1 MGYTEMS
8 CNRSSYSIW
17 NTECP
22 GDKIIESKYYWIMG
36 FGFFQNCLTFL
47 AQMTKL
53 IIYSN
58 LKTDFHHENGIE
70 KNGWK

>member
-17 NTECP
+17 NTECL
-22 GDKIIESKYYWIMG
+22 GNKIESKYYWIMG
-36 FGFFQNCLTFL
+36 FGFYQNCFTFL
-47 AQMTKL
+47 AQMTK
-53 IIYSN
+53 STP
-58 LKTDFHHENGIE
+58 TDFHHENGNE